1 MLPSYAVAGDIN
13 AERLPDAVAT
23 TNLLQVKLLDAAVA
37 LLWACQCHDRQVIK
51 MNVLVSHAASRGTRS
66 STVTII
72 LLGMGFVGNQRF
84 GGLLTR

>member
-1 MLPSYAVAGDIN
+1 MRLLPSYAVAGDIN

-51 MNVLVSHAASRGTRS
+51 MNVLVSHAASRAKRGTRNNS
-66 STVTII
+66 SARD
-72 LLGMGFVGNQRF
+72 LGKPAAPP
-84 GGLLTR
+84 